1 MGEVIFL
8 DDYRARRTPLPE
20 AMERLELAVRRLE
33 PLVRSRADRLSRI
46 MERELATIADEV
58 WAGRPRTAARLAERL
73 ADRLEHPAALG

>member
-1 MGEVIFL
+1 MGEVVSL
-8 DDYRARRTPLPE
+8 DEYRGRRAPLPE
-20 AMERLELAVRRLE
+20 AMERLELAVCRLE
-33 PLVRSRADRLSRI
+33 PLVRARADRLTRI